1 MKLNY
6 TKDELKYS
14 LNLSTVKSEGSN
26 LDISY
31 NNKVH
36 YTPVT
41 HDNFSN
47 STDMKF
53 SHNNETLSVGFVDMT
68 ISNDNSVGECI
79 INYGV
84 GSTIIGSNGDDTLY
98 INGDRV
104 VIDPQ
109 NGNDI
114 ININADYVTL
124 CASDDN
130 KLVNYRG
137 SDGIIE
143 FYNSDSTISYGDYKI
158 DFKDGTDFNT
168 FIDGSDVL
176 FYNEH
181 DTLKVV
187 GALGKKITVK
197 NYNSIEETVLS
208 FDRDIRH
215 MLTYNS
221 DLTEVTLNGTAQIA
235 DTSKTLFEGDCYR
248 GDYTTST
255 SSILVAAGA
264 NGDKGFYLEGNAKN
278 NLIVIESGGNYSI
291 DSGIGNDTISLY
303 SGNSNDYIIY
313 RNNQGND
320 VVYNFNSTQDKIQVL
335 DFVEGETEF
344 KITVDNNND
353 ITATIGNGS
362 IKLINPFANTNDVKI
377 DIIGGDN
384 REIKSINGYEFTNS
398 FSSQLG
404 YVTLKS
410 NATGYVI
417 QPGDT
422 YIDATAAQGQ
432 LTFDATQTNRSLLI
446 EGFKSN
452 DKIIGF
458 DLNRLSES
466 SYEEGKITLGLDGK
480 KFVLQTVS
488 SNALN
493 INDSISYVDENML
506 MNNSKPSTSNNFF
519 LAGKNEGFNSSD
531 YGINYAV
538 TINGA
543 ITTGDISISGST
555 GNELL
560 IGGKGSGTI
569 TGGDGS
575 DTFLINV
582 INNKTNIITDL
593 APSQDQVSLNPVDI
607 HDLHYVAAEEGNV
620 TLQFDEG
627 SVVLQNLSLPTSVT
641 INNENYTFGEGTLF
655 NLDTKE
661 VTFYYPITLNVS
673 SDPLYSGYNIFNAIA
688 GGSLKAGSETV
699 TLKGSNV
706 TLDGD
711 SANDTFVVEGEYNV
725 LRNFT
730 PETDQISL
738 ASNDMNNIK
747 SITFIDEGLELSFN
761 NNEKVFLEN
770 FDKGYTA
777 TIDGSSYLFEEDL
790 IMNITTGSI
799 TFLTPVSIDLS
810 TDAVYSNATYIN
822 ARSGGYVKAG
832 PNAVTLTGANAILEG
847 ASNSDTFIY
856 NGNDITIRSY
866 ADNDRISLAPGYIFN
881 DKTDFVYEH
890 DIRKLVLTIKD
901 KLGNDGTITFENLA
915 QGTNIEYWQ
924 TPVNSTEAV
933 SKTDDFTIDYRFSNR
948 LSSAEAVSVTIY
960 THYGDFGVIGDS
972 LGSGDPGGAAEYYT
986 NLVNIT
992 AAKENTTLTGNKNNN
1007 SLYVKGGER
1016 NVITCGLGNDNII
1029 FYGGGGIITSFGA
1042 GKIKNANKT
1051 TLAGTPRS
1059 TSYNRTDPSTYKQ
1072 GLDRL
1077 KLYGTLKNVAYET
1090 HNTLTESKVNPSFAA
1105 YVIYTADNDG
1115 KDYVI
1120 KLDNIY
1126 KIVTNYTT
1134 GVYKTDQAVA
1144 KAFYICDTSINKD
1157 KLQQRTDVANLLS
1170 NIEDSPY
1177 KNLIQEF
1184 EEMIS

>member
-6 TKDELKYS
+6 NKDELKYS
-14 LNLSTVKSEGSN
+14 LNLTTVKSEGKN
-26 LDISY
+26 LAISY
-31 NNKVH
+31 DNQVY

-41 HDNFSN
+41 RKNFSN
-47 STDMKF
+47 STDINF

-68 ISNDNSVGECI
+68 ISNDNSIGECI
-79 INYGV
+79 INYGE

-98 INGDRV
+98 INGDSV
-104 VIDPQ
+104 VVDPQ

-124 CASDDN
+124 CSSDDN

-143 FYNSDSTISYGDYKI
+143 FFNSNSTISYGDYKI

-168 FIDGSDVL
+168 SIDGSDVL

-187 GALGKKITVK
+187 GALGKNITVK
-197 NYNSIEETVLS
+197 NYNNIEETVLS

-215 MLTYNS
+215 MLTYSS
-221 DLTEVTLNGTAQIA
+221 DLTEVTLNGAAQIA
-235 DTSKTLFEGDCYR
+235 DTTKTLFEGDCYR

-264 NGDKGFYLEGNAKN
+264 NNNKGFYLEGNAKN
-278 NLIVIESGGNYSI
+278 NFIAIESGGNYSI

-313 RNNQGND
+313 RTNQGND

-335 DFVEGETEF
+335 DFVEGETDF

-377 DIIGGDN
+377 DIVGGDN
-384 REIKSINGYEFTNS
+384 RKIKSINGYEFTND

-432 LTFDATQTNRSLLI
+432 LTFDATQTNRALLI

-466 SYEEGKITLGLDGK
+466 SYKDGKITLGLDGK

-488 SNALN
+488 RNALN

-506 MNNSKPSTSNNFF
+506 MNKSKASISNNFL
-519 LAGKNEGFNSSD
+519 LAGGNEGFNSSD

-560 IGGKGSGTI
+560 IGGKGSDTI

-582 INNKTNIITDL
+582 VNNKTNVITDL
-593 APSQDQVSLNPVDI
+593 DPSKDQVSLNPVDI
-607 HDLHYVAAEEGNV
+607 HDLNYVNAAEGRV
-620 TLQFDEG
+620 TLSFDEG
-627 SVVLQNLSLPTSVT
+627 SLVLENLSLPTSVT

-661 VTFYYPITLNVS
+661 VSFYYPITLNVS
-673 SDPLYSGYNIFNAIA
+673 SDTLYSGYNTFNAIA
-688 GGSLKAGSETV
+688 GGSLKAGSSDV
-699 TLKGSNV
+699 TLKGTNV
-706 TLDGD
+706 TLDGN
-711 SANDTFVVEGEYNV
+711 SANDTFIVEGSYN
-725 LRNFT
+725 LIKNFL

-738 ASNDMNNIK
+738 ASNNMNNIK
-747 SITFIDEGLELSFN
+747 SITFIDDGLELSFN

-777 TIDGSSYLFEEDL
+777 TIDGSSYLFEEDR

-799 TFLTPVSIDLS
+799 TFLSPVSIDLS
-810 TDAVYSNATYIN
+810 TDAVYSNTTYIN

-832 PNAVTLTGANAILEG
+832 PNAVTLTGAEAILEG
-847 ASNSDTFIY
+847 ATNSDTFIY
-856 NGNDITIRSY
+856 NGSDITIRSY
-866 ADNDRISLAPGYIFN
+866 ADNDKISIAPGYTFN
-881 DKTDFVYEH
+881 DRTDFVYDH
-890 DIRKLVLTIKD
+890 DTRKLVLTIKD
-901 KLGNDGTITFENLA
+901 TLGNDGTITFENLA
-915 QGTNIEYWQ
+915 KGTNIEYWQ

-933 SKTDDFTIDYRFSNR
+933 STTDDFTIDYRFSNR
-948 LSSAEAVSVTIY
+948 TNPSQATSVTVY
-960 THYGDFGVIGDS
+960 THYGDFGVLGDS
-972 LGSGDPGGAAEYYT
+972 LGSGDPGGAYQYYV
-986 NLVNIT
+986 NNVNIT
-992 AAKENTTLTGNKNNN
+992 AAKENTTLIGGKNNN
-1007 SLYVKGGER
+1007 VINAIGGKT
-1016 NVITCGLGNDNII
+1016 NVMTGGTGNDS
-1029 FYGGGGIITSFGA
+1029 FYFKGGGGLITDFGV
-1042 GKIKNANKT
+1042 GKIKNAKRT
-1051 TLAGTPRS
+1051 TLAGSPTLS
-1059 TSYNRTDPSTYKQ
+1059 AYNRHDPSTYKQ
-1072 GLDRL
+1072 GVDVLTV
-1077 KLYGTLKNVAYET
+1077 YGTLKNVAYT
-1090 HNTLTESKVNPSFAA
+1090 GYGDSNTKYNSSFSA
-1105 YVIYTADNDG
+1105 YVVYTADNDG

-1120 KLDNIY
+1120 KLDNLN
-1126 KIVTNYTT
+1126 KIVTNYWSSPTP
-1134 GVYKTDQAVA
+1134 YRTDDVVA
-1144 KAFYICDTSINKD
+1144 KAFRIFDFS
-1157 KLQQRTDVANLLS
+1157 QGQRMERKDVASLLS
-1170 NIEDSPY
+1170 SIEDSSY

-1184 EEMIS
+1184 EAMIS

>member
-6 TKDELKYS
+6 NKDELKYS
-14 LNLSTVKSEGSN
+14 LNLTTVKSEGTN
-26 LDISY
+26 LAIRY
-31 NNKVH
+31 NDKVH

-41 HDNFSN
+41 HENFSN
-47 STDMKF
+47 STDIKF

-68 ISNDNSVGECI
+68 ISNDNSIGECI

-124 CASDDN
+124 CASDDS

-137 SDGIIE
+137 SDSIIE
-143 FYNSDSTISYGDYKI
+143 FYNSDSTINYGDYKI

-168 FIDGSDVL
+168 SIDGSDVL
-176 FYNEH
+176 FYNET

-187 GALGKKITVK
+187 GAFGKNITVK
-197 NYNSIEETVLS
+197 NYNNIEETVLS
-208 FDRDIRH
+208 FNRDIRS

-221 DLTEVTLNGTAQIA
+221 DLSQVTLNGTAQIA
-235 DTSKTLFEGDCYR
+235 DTSKILFEGNCYKV
-248 GDYTTST
+248 DYTTST
-255 SSILVAAGA
+255 STIVAAAGA
-264 NGDKGFYLEGNAKN
+264 NNDKGFYLEGNAKN
-278 NLIVIESGGNYSI
+278 NVIVIESGGNYSI

-344 KITVDNNND
+344 KIKVDNNND

-362 IKLINPFANTNDVKI
+362 IKLINPFSKTDDVKLN
-377 DIIGGDN
+377 IIGGDN
-384 REIKSINGYEFTNS
+384 REIKSINGYEFTND
-398 FSSQLG
+398 FNSQLG
-404 YVTLKS
+404 HVTLKS

-422 YIDATAAQGQ
+422 YIDATAAHGQ

-519 LAGKNEGFNSSD
+519 LAGENEGFSSSD

-543 ITTGDISISGST
+543 ITTGDINISGST

-582 INNKTNIITDL
+582 VNNKTNVITDL
-593 APSQDQVSLNPVDI
+593 EPTQDQVSLNPVDI

-627 SVVLQNLSLPTSVT
+627 SIVLENLSLPTSVT

-673 SDPLYSGYNIFNAIA
+673 SDPLYSGYNVFNAIA

-711 SANDTFVVEGEYNV
+711 SANDTFVVGGAYNV
-725 LRNFT
+725 IRNFT

-738 ASNDMNNIK
+738 SSNDMNNIND
-747 SITFIDEGLELSFN
+747 ITFIDEGLELSFN
-761 NNEKVFLEN
+761 NNEKIFLED
-770 FDKGYTA
+770 FDEGATA
-777 TIDGSSYLFEEDL
+777 TIDGSLYLFEDDRV
-790 IMNITTGSI
+790 MNITTGSI
-799 TFLTPVSIDLS
+799 IFLSPVSVDLA
-810 TDAVYSNATYIN
+810 TDAIYSHATYIN
-822 ARSGGYVKAG
+822 ARGGGSIKAG
-832 PNAVTLTGANAILEG
+832 STAVTLTGANAILESG
-847 ASNSDTFIY
+847 SNDDTFLY
-856 NGNDITIRSY
+856 NGYDITIKGY
-866 ADNDRISLAPGYIFN
+866 AENDRVSIAPGYTFS
-881 DKTDFVYEH
+881 DRTDFDYDH
-890 DIRKLVLTIKD
+890 DTRKLVLTIKD
-901 KLGNDGTITFENLA
+901 TLGNDGTITFENLA
-915 QGTNIEYWQ
+915 KGTNIEYWQ
-924 TPVNSTEAV
+924 TPVNSTESV

-948 LSSAEAVSVTIY
+948 TNPATSSSVTVY
-960 THYGDFGVIGDS
+960 THYGDFGILGDS

-986 NLVNIT
+986 TLYNIT
-992 AAKENTTLTGNKNNN
+992 ATKENTTLIGTDSNTVFNV
-1007 SLYVKGGER
+1007 VKGR
-1016 NVITCGLGNDNII
+1016 ANVLTGGLGNDT
-1029 FYGGGGIITSFGA
+1029 FHFKGGGGVITDFGA

-1051 TLAGTPRS
+1051 TLAGS
-1059 TSYNRTDPSTYKQ
+1059 TTSTGYNRHDPSTYKQ
-1072 GLDRL
+1072 GICVL
-1077 KLYGTLKNVAYET
+1077 KCYGIVKNIAYET
-1090 HNTLTESKVNPSFAA
+1090 HGTMTDSKVNPSFVA

-1120 KLDNIY
+1120 KLDNIN
-1126 KIVTNYTT
+1126 KVVTNYTT
-1134 GVYKTDQAVA
+1134 GVYRTDQIVA
-1144 KAFYICDTSINKD
+1144 KAFNIWDTSQVKD
-1157 KLQQRTDVANLLS
+1157 KLMKRTDVNNLLS
-1170 NIEDSPY
+1170 NIEESPY

-1184 EEMIS
+1184 EAMIS